1 MAKVEWKM
9 TEKLSSGGPS
19 QDLRK
24 SYGSVDPDAV
34 FYVVLAAVLFLSY
47 GYEIFNFNLTIDEEI
62 HALDSGKWNEWI
74 AQGRW
79 GMALLNYAL
88 LPNPITPVVSTFLG
102 VIGTALG
109 VMFFVKDSFNL
120 NRQGVL
126 VATALAITTPT
137 LAFTFTFSTL
147 AYGVGCAFLVIAI
160 GNSLIYRRTLLGVVL
175 ASVLAAFAIS
185 VYQTFVFV
193 LVMFVV
199 VHVWRAH
206 AESGFNNSVIYR
218 YLAFYVVGSLLIY
231 FCINF
236 LVLKAASLDIAYVGQ
251 FVDLGGFIQNP
262 IEKILV
268 SLDRVFNVLS
278 LHPGFFGIH
287 SVWLGVVLLLSII
300 FSLAYPLI
308 NRDNYK
314 ILGIVAVLV
323 ATFTIIVLA
332 DAIAQGGAPLRSVI
346 YIPVAIAVVVG
357 VGFEMT
363 GEVGKRVLVILCF
376 LAVVGNSMVSNHLFA
391 SSASAEFR
399 DKMLAESIIGEV
411 LRLDPEKAGNAVLK
425 IEVVGNRM
433 WPVTGVQ
440 SKTETFGASFF
451 EWDGGNRHRVAAYLN
466 LNGIAAIGATEE
478 ERVRAYVEQKS
489 MRIWPHAGWMVLSG
503 DVLIL
508 KFGEYSL
515 PQKDS
520 LCTQGVAEVC
530 N

>member
-1 MAKVEWKM
+1 M
-9 TEKLSSGGPS
+9 TEKLSSGGS
-19 QDLRK
+19 SENLRK
-24 SYGSVDPDAV
+24 SYAGVDPDAV

-47 GYEIFNFNLTIDEEI
+47 GYEIFNFNLTIDEEV
-62 HALDSGKWNEWI
+62 HALDSGKWRDWV

-88 LPNPITPVVSTFLG
+88 LPHPITPVVSTFLG

-109 VMFFVKDSFNL
+109 VMFFVKDGFNL
-120 NRQGVL
+120 SRQGVL

-137 LAFTFTFSTL
+137 FAFTLTFSTL
-147 AYGVGCAFLVIAI
+147 AYGVGCAFLAMAI
-160 GNSLIYRRTLLGVVL
+160 SNSLIYRRTLLGVVL
-175 ASVLAAFAIS
+175 ASMLAAFAIS

-206 AESGFNNSVIYR
+206 AEYGFANNVIYR
-218 YLAFYVVGSLLIY
+218 YLAFYAVGSLLIY
-231 FCINF
+231 FGINF

-251 FVDLGGFIQNP
+251 FVDLGGFIQGP
-262 IEKILV
+262 IEKIFV
-268 SLDRVFNVLS
+268 SADRVFHVLS
-278 LHPGFFGIH
+278 LHPGLFGIH
-287 SVWLGVVLLLSII
+287 SVWLGIVLFLSIV
-300 FSLAYPLI
+300 FSFAYPLI
-308 NRDNYK
+308 NRDYYK
-314 ILGIVAVLV
+314 TLGIVAVLV
-323 ATFTIIVLA
+323 ATFAIIVLA

-346 YIPVAIAVVVG
+346 YMPVAVAVVVS
-357 VGFEMT
+357 VGFAVA
-363 GEVGKRVLVILCF
+363 GDVGKRVLVILCF

-399 DKMLAESIIGEV
+399 DKMLAEAIIGEV
-411 LRLDPEKAGNAVLK
+411 LRLAPEKAGNAVLK
-425 IEVVGNRM
+425 IELVGNRM

-466 LNGIAAIGATEE
+466 LNGIAASGATEE

-489 MRIWPHAGWMVLSG
+489 MPIWPHAGWMALSG

-508 KFGEYSL
+508 KFGEYSM
-515 PQKDS
+515 PQKAS
-520 LCTQGVAEVC
+520 LCAQGVAEIC